1 MGLTDELISLA
12 ERKIIFLQ
20 GVADGQG
27 QITLGLLNLIALKP
41 DGLNVFTRASID
53 MGDFS
58 KVIEANRS
66 ELRPWIM
73 VYPAALGLEGPWETV
88 LLLWSRTEIPKSP
101 KGKHD
106 AIAPIVEDSIKALF
120 TGYCTLIT
128 T

>member
-1 MGLTDELISLA
+1 MALADDLIHLAKEKILT
-12 ERKIIFLQ
+12 LQ
-20 GVADGQG
+20 AIADGQG
-27 QITLGLLNLIALKP
+27 QITAGVLNLLALKP

-53 MGDFS
+53 VEDFA
-58 KVIEANRS
+58 KVIERNRQ

-88 LLLWSRTEIPKSP
+88 VLLWSRTEIPK
-101 KGKHD
+101 GKEAIATIVVD
-106 AIAPIVEDSIKALF
+106 AIESLF